1 MSLPNCDLSSSFKSW
16 LVSKTYSPATIRNYL
31 SDVNAY
37 LEFISNP
44 LSLRDISL
52 KKGNQQKPP
61 FLREVPEQSEGRG
74 FNSSTIFSPDTVS
87 VYLKKIDKDQNYSRY
102 LSSLSKFFQFA
113 IDQKL
118 ISVSP
123 LKKARQPKT
132 QTPNDILLDYQ
143 SFLTKK
149 HFSPVTIKNYLND
162 IRQFIDWQQNQI
174 EPS

>member
-31 SDVNAY
+31 SDLNAY
-37 LEFISNP
+37 FEFIENLNP
-44 LSLRDISL
+44 
-52 KKGNQQKPP
+52 
-61 FLREVPEQSEGRG
+61 
-74 FNSSTIFSPDTVS
+74 FSPDTVIL
-87 VYLKKIDKDQNYSRY
+87 YLKKIDKDSNYSRY

-118 ISVSP
+118 VSINP
-123 LKKARQPKT
+123 LKKAKQPKT

>member
-1 MSLPNCDLSSSFKSW
+1 MSLSNSSPLRSNIDELSSSFRSW
-16 LVSKTYSPATIRNYL
+16 LISKTYSPATIRNYL
-31 SDVNAY
+31 SDLNAY
-37 LEFISNP
+37 FDFSKDSN
-44 LSLRDISL
+44 
-52 KKGNQQKPP
+52 
-61 FLREVPEQSEGRG
+61 F
-74 FNSSTIFSPDTVS
+74 FSPDTVS

-132 QTPNDILLDYQ
+132 PTPDDILLDYQ
-143 SFLTKK
+143 SFLIKK